1 MNVEI
6 IFEVSHATLGG
17 TLSFPDAVGKL
28 MGAGVEYYH
37 VDYVRLRKTFY
48 SAEGRTVTV
57 PIAFDALPPVAP
69 ELDVAA
75 LRANILDSQR
85 NGQPFR
91 EFTRRAMAGG
101 VQGYIAFLRG
111 KRVTYWVAT
120 ASSTW
125 NGFRGRSRKIIEM
138 ILFAFHNQSDF
149 IRRKNSAG
157 LTIGMP

>member
-6 IFEVSHATLGG
+6 IFEVCHATLGG
-17 TLSFPDAVGKL
+17 TMSFPDAAGKL

-37 VDYVRLRKTFY
+37 VDYVRLRKTCY

-57 PIAFDALPPVAP
+57 PIAFDGLPPVAP
-69 ELDVAA
+69 ELDAAA

-111 KRVTYWVAT
+111 RRVMYWGR
-120 ASSTW
+120 
-125 NGFRGRSRKIIEM
+125 NGEQHVEWFPGAK
-138 ILFAFHNQSDF
+138 
-149 IRRKNSAG
+149 
-157 LTIGMP
+157 T